1 MKQAGVKIDGVIYS
15 LDGDIGHNVFL
26 EEFLAFIERK
36 GWSYGGESYQI
47 DEENRQINDI
57 DS

>member
-1 MKQAGVKIDGVIYS
+1 MKIDGVIYS